1 MDEDG
6 GWVVGQTGRAPPD
19 QSTVHV
25 CQGEGKVQRTP
36 GLEWHQRGGE
46 VKGGLRGC
54 EVLKC
59 GLQKCGGEGSDGGN
73 DHHCGGVMMD
83 GSDLFM
89 LDSVG
94 TSDGRKYK
102 GMRGEGGRH
111 VEWGPDLN
119 TSVSQGRRMASLP
132 VKVCTSTTRLLARP
146 LISHA
151 HPDIW

>member
-1 MDEDG
+1 MYEDG

-83 GSDLFM
+83 GGDLFM

-94 TSDGRKYK
+94 ASDGRTYK
-102 GMRGEGGRH
+102 GMRGEGGKACRM
-111 VEWGPDLN
+111 GP
-119 TSVSQGRRMASLP
+119 
-132 VKVCTSTTRLLARP
+132 
-146 LISHA
+146 
-151 HPDIW
+151 